1 MNNLL
6 DVDGEMIDIYE
17 GEFEVRYVIHVLLVD
32 HIMKI
37 ALINLRYFIL
47 DISDVHLKH
56 TRMFSYVT

>member
-17 GEFEVRYVIHVLLVD
+17 GEFEVRYVILLVD

-37 ALINLRYFIL
+37 AHY
-47 DISDVHLKH
+47 
-56 TRMFSYVT
+56 

>member
-17 GEFEVRYVIHVLLVD
+17 GEFEVRYVILLFD

-37 ALINLRYFIL
+37 ANY
-47 DISDVHLKH
+47 
-56 TRMFSYVT
+56 

>member
-17 GEFEVRYVIHVLLVD
+17 GEFEVRYVILLVD